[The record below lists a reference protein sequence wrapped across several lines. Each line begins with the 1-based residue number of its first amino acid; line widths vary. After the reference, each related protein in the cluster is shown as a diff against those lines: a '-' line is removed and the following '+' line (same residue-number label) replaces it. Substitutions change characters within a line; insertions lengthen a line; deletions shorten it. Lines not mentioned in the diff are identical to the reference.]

1 MPKSRRGRSV
11 CVNRFSLLMLKT
23 FSLEGIPD
31 LKYF

>member
-23 FSLEGIPD
+23 SLEGIPD